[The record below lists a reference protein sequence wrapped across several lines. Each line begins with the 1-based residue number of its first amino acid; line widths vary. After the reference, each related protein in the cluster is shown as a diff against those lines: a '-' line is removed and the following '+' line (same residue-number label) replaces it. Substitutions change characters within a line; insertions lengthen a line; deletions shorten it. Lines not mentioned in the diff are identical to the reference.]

1 MGRQLKTPALD
12 QTVTILAPSLT
23 AEECRELVCTL
34 GLPPRQARIV
44 ELILAGKKDKQIA
57 AALGLKRCTV
67 RTYLG
72 RIFIRLG
79 VSDRMGL
86 AACLLADCLRNPKPR
101 QCHPSG

>member
-1 MGRQLKTPALD
+1 MGRQFTIPAAE
-12 QTVTILAPSLT
+12 QTASGSAPSLT
-23 AEECRELVCTL
+23 ADECRELVCTL
-34 GLPPRQARIV
+34 GLSPRQARIV

-72 RIFIRLG
+72 RIFIRVG
-79 VSDRMGL
+79 VTDRMGL
-86 AACLLADCLRNPKPR
+86 AACLLANCLRNPKYR